1 MLRIQR
7 RIQIRGF
14 GTRFSAQKK
23 PLTASISCSK
33 IKHPLSFFFFLFFF
47 KKLLQLFFYLKQNSN
62 RFFFTQSLKRHK
74 NKNKKHDKNK
84 NKNETKTQTRT
95 QQDVNKKTN
104 NRARTKTRKQQ
115 DANKYGALQRQRQ
128 HTYTQD
134 IHNSKSV
141 IEGKLVHLRKKII
154 VIITRPIQ
162 PKSNKEEKRQRQRQ
176 PRHGHHRLAPQQ
188 PAFDHQPPSS
198 HQSPPHQATHPHSHP

>member
-1 MLRIQR
+1 MT
-7 RIQIRGF
+7 IRGEAPQNKRNPHQMGDKTF
-14 GTRFSAQKK
+14 NHVEIK
-23 PLTASISCSK
+23 PEMTLCHSTFMRPPRSYFYINKVLLLHQQVLTSCVVY
-33 IKHPLSFFFFLFFF
+33 ITMA
-47 KKLLQLFFYLKQNSN
+47 NSYG
-62 RFFFTQSLKRHK
+62 H
-74 NKNKKHDKNK
+74 
-84 NKNETKTQTRT
+84 
-95 QQDVNKKTN
+95 
-104 NRARTKTRKQQ
+104 
-115 DANKYGALQRQRQ
+115 KYGALQRQRQ